1 MAGVTIESEFRAC
14 VHCGLCLENCPTYV
28 QLGVEMDSPRGRIVL
43 MRGVLDGAIDDSA
56 EVRRH
61 VDQCLGCRACETACP
76 SGVQYGDL
84 LERFRGAVGGGAARS
99 RLLDYLLFSVFPDR
113 RRLRRWLTLGQLSR
127 AVGVESFMRELDL
140 ERRLPM
146 WMRRLLAMLPA
157 DGAPIEPLVEHY
169 PATGPKRGS
178 AAMFVGCVGEA
189 IFGATNRAT
198 LRVLNRNG
206 IAVGCPGSQTCCGA
220 IHAHGGQLHE
230 AREMA
235 RRNVA
240 AFAGEEPIVT
250 NVAGCG
256 AMLKEYGRL
265 LADDSAW
272 ASRARQFAARVRDVS
287 EFLTERPLVR
297 PSGSV
302 HARVAYHD
310 PCHLCHAQGV
320 RRQPRD
326 ILRAVPG
333 LELVGLAES
342 EMCCG
347 AAGTYNLTQPELSRQ
362 LAERKLACIG
372 RSGADVVAT
381 GNAGCIMQIRTAV
394 AEAGKAVEV
403 VHPIELLDRAY
414 GGTQK

>member
-84 LERFRGAVGGGAARS
+84 LERFRGAVGGGAGRS
-99 RLLDYLLFSVFPDR
+99 QLLDYLLFNVFPDR
-113 RRLRRWLTLGQLSR
+113 RRLGRWLMLGRLSR

-140 ERRLPM
+140 ERRLPA
-146 WMRRLLAMLPA
+146 WMRRLMAMLPA
-157 DGAPIEPLVEHY
+157 DGKPIEPLAEHY
-169 PATGPKRGS
+169 PATGPARGS

-206 IAVGCPGSQTCCGA
+206 IAARCPSSQTCCGA
-220 IHAHGGQLHE
+220 IHAHGGRLHE

-235 RRNVA
+235 RRNVT
-240 AFAGEEPIVT
+240 AFAGDEQIVT

-265 LADDSAW
+265 LADDAEF
-272 ASRARQFAARVRDVS
+272 AAQAARFAARVRDVS
-287 EFLTERPLVR
+287 EFLAGRLIAPPTGRTQVR
-297 PSGSV
+297 V
-302 HARVAYHD
+302 TYHD
-310 PCHLCHAQGV
+310 ACHLCHAQGV
-320 RRQPRD
+320 RREPREL
-326 ILRAVPG
+326 LRSIPG
-333 LELVGLAES
+333 VELVELPES

-347 AAGTYNLTQPELSRQ
+347 AAGTYNLTQPDLSGEL
-362 LAERKLACIG
+362 AKRKLACIG
-372 RSGADVVAT
+372 RTGAGVVLT
-381 GNAGCIMQIRTAV
+381 GNAGCIMQIRTA
-394 AEAGKAVEV
+394 ASEAGESIEV
-403 VHPIELLDRAY
+403 MHPIDLLDRAY
-414 GGTQK
+414 GGS